1 MWIGSR
7 AAKAVPTIQESGD
20 CGSNT
25 GSDQQ
30 CDAARLGAAVRGVSR
45 ISPTIVTTT
54 PGSDVKALLAETL
67 LSQVIGDED
76 LEQVSETT
84 SRLRTL
90 ASIKYDDYGG
100 YSPGVRFMESL
111 SYWLSGFAVSDRAVA
126 LDFVLTRLT
135 YVSAAELDHLVS
147 TTYSDVLRPRMV
159 KAAAQS
165 AGLSPWAVTR
175 VVATPEFAS
184 LQRRTLILGMSDG
197 ARLDKLRRSSPLSN
211 EQFHQVVVLDD
222 KKAADMKTKLAKALA
237 KAELPGDS
245 TFESVVVV
253 DDFSGSGTTML
264 RMEADGWDGKLPKL
278 REHLDDLKK
287 RGVVAD
293 NARALILLY
302 LLTAKAEEQLRDR
315 MKEAGFEEPDFEL
328 VSSHTFRPDF
338 PLSPETDG
346 EFWRVCS
353 DYFAP
358 KWKNEYT
365 AKGGDDLA
373 HGFSESAL
381 PLVLHHNAP
390 NNAPPIIWK
399 DESEGEAPRSR
410 VWVGVFP
417 RHERHHPGRR

>member
-1 MWIGSR
+1 MSQFE
-7 AAKAVPTIQESGD
+7 V
-20 CGSNT
+20 
-25 GSDQQ
+25 
-30 CDAARLGAAVRGVSR
+30 VSR
-45 ISPTIVTTT
+45 ISLTILTTNA
-54 PGSDVKALLAETL
+54 GSNVKALLAETL
-67 LSQVIGDED
+67 LSQVIGIDD
-76 LEQVSETT
+76 LEHVSETT

-111 SYWLSGFAVSDRAVA
+111 AYWLASFEVVDRAVA

-135 YVSAAELDHLVS
+135 YVSGAELDHLVS
-147 TTYSDVLRPRMV
+147 TTYADVLRPRMV
-159 KAAAQS
+159 RAAAQS
-165 AGLSPWAVTR
+165 AGLSPWAVTK

-211 EQFHQVVVLDD
+211 EQFHQVVVLDAQ
-222 KKAADMKTKLAKALA
+222 KAGDMKSKLEKALS
-237 KAELPGDS
+237 KADLPGDS

-264 RMEADGWDGKLPKL
+264 RLEDDGWDGKLPKL

-287 RGVVAD
+287 RGVVAE

-302 LLTAKAEEQLRDR
+302 LLTAKAEEQLRER
-315 MKEAGFEEPDFEL
+315 MTAAGFDEPDFEL
-328 VSSHTFRPDF
+328 VSSHTFGADF
-338 PLSPETDG
+338 PLTRETDG

-358 KWKNEYT
+358 DWKNEFT

-373 HGFSESAL
+373 HGFNASAL
-381 PLVLHHNAP
+381 PLVLHHNSP

-399 DESEGEAPRSR
+399 DESEGEAPRGR